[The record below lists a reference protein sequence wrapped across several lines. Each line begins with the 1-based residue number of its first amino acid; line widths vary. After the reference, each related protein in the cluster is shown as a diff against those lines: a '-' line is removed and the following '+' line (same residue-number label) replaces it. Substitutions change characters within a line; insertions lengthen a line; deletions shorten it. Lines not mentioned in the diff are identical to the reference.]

1 MDPVL
6 DLVGR
11 LGPSTGLVSI
21 VVMAVVAIIKG
32 WLVPRRSVDQLLSV
46 QAERLAETRER
57 EIEWRRAAET
67 FEAQGDATL
76 EALRTLEAVVRA
88 IPQLPIGR
96 D

>member
-1 MDPVL
+1 MTAL
-6 DLVGR
+6 ELAGR
-11 LGPSTGLVSI
+11 VGPSSALVALVFLS
-21 VVMAVVAIIKG
+21 VVAIIRG

-57 EIEWRRAAET
+57 EIEWRKAALQ

-76 EALRTLEAVVRA
+76 EALRTLEALVRS
-88 IPQLPIGR
+88 IPPLPRGH